1 MGFTKPATLVTLI
14 SQKSEK
20 TYQIPVMSLR
30 RCEML
35 RFIISYHD
43 EGHRVGCAL
52 LYKKKFVA
60 KSPDDGRGKARTENI
75 DIGLNL
81 A

>member
-1 MGFTKPATLVTLI
+1 
-14 SQKSEK
+14 
-20 TYQIPVMSLR
+20 
-30 RCEML
+30 
-35 RFIISYHD
+35 
-43 EGHRVGCAL
+43 VGCAL
-52 LYKKKFVA
+52 LYKKTFVA